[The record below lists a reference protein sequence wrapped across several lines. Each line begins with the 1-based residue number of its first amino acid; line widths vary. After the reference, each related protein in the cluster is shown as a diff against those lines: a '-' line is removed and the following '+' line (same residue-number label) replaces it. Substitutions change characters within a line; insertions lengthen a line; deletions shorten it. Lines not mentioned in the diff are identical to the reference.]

1 MNDQQIEAEVQAK
14 GLTAPRVRLADIE
27 DAIERI
33 DIVKHVS
40 TSGQVLRWAVLNMR
54 NGFAITGRPSCS
66 VSPENDNEE
75 LGKKIATDNAI
86 SEAWALLGY
95 ELKSKLAATPKD
107 FRDRVRAESAE
118 LDDRIKKLAAFLPT
132 DACHALPEE
141 EQERLSSQ
149 LAAMQD
155 YSNCLAERIDAFMA

>member
-40 TSGQVLRWAVLNMR
+40 ASGQVLRWAVLNMR

-86 SEAWALLGY
+86 SEAWPLLGY
-95 ELKSKLAATPKD
+95 ELKGLLHRS
-107 FRDRVRAESAE
+107 
-118 LDDRIKKLAAFLPT
+118 RIPPSVGTAP
-132 DACHALPEE
+132 D
-141 EQERLSSQ
+141 
-149 LAAMQD
+149 
-155 YSNCLAERIDAFMA
+155 

>member
-107 FRDRVRAESAE
+107 FRDRVRLEKSE
-118 LDDRIKKLAAFLPT
+118 LDEKREALAAFFGT
-132 DACHALPEE
+132 STFAALPGA
-141 EQERLSSQ
+141 EQARLREQ
-149 LAAMQD
+149 LDAMRD
-155 YSNCLAERIDAFMA
+155 YSRILLERIDHF